1 MTREELI
8 EKVNE
13 ALSEEFETPKED
25 MLPDAPMMEVLDLD
39 SLDIVD
45 VVVLVEK
52 HFGFVMKKEDFRGIK
67 SFADF
72 YDFENPHTALLREN
86 NGDMTS
92 TRLQR
97 YSFDISWHTM
107 LEAVRI
113 HEKKNPLLERDPDEV
128 FPDL

>member
-45 VVVLVEK
+45 VVVLVEE

-72 YDFENPHTALLREN
+72 YDFVESRMA
-86 NGDMTS
+86 G
-92 TRLQR
+92 
-97 YSFDISWHTM
+97 
-107 LEAVRI
+107 
-113 HEKKNPLLERDPDEV
+113 K
-128 FPDL
+128 

>member
-1 MTREELI
+1 MNWKRMRFYHTRVGNRKALVIDYRDREDIFSVYSLI
-8 EKVNE
+8 TYS
-13 ALSEEFETPKED
+13 ADHS
-25 MLPDAPMMEVLDLD
+25 LPVRYYTF
-39 SLDIVD
+39 I
-45 VVVLVEK
+45 
-52 HFGFVMKKEDFRGIK
+52 
-67 SFADF
+67 ADF
-72 YDFENPHTALLREN
+72 YDFEHPHTALLREN

>member
-39 SLDIVD
+39 SLHIVD

-52 HFGFVMKKEDFRGIK
+52 HLGFVMQKEDFRGIK

-72 YDFENPHTALLREN
+72 YDFVESHLAGN
-86 NGDMTS
+86 
-92 TRLQR
+92 
-97 YSFDISWHTM
+97 
-107 LEAVRI
+107 
-113 HEKKNPLLERDPDEV
+113 
-128 FPDL
+128 

>member
-45 VVVLVEK
+45 VVVLV
-52 HFGFVMKKEDFRGIK
+52 
-67 SFADF
+67 
-72 YDFENPHTALLREN
+72 
-86 NGDMTS
+86 
-92 TRLQR
+92 
-97 YSFDISWHTM
+97 
-107 LEAVRI
+107 
-113 HEKKNPLLERDPDEV
+113 
-128 FPDL
+128 

>member
-1 MTREELI
+1 MRVALILASRCWIDKSLKYSQLLKFNIMTREELI
-8 EKVNE
+8 EKVNA
-13 ALSEEFETPKED
+13 ALSEEFETPQED

-72 YDFENPHTALLREN
+72 YDLVESRMA
-86 NGDMTS
+86 G
-92 TRLQR
+92 
-97 YSFDISWHTM
+97 
-107 LEAVRI
+107 
-113 HEKKNPLLERDPDEV
+113 K
-128 FPDL
+128 